1 MVTLSLLYVRY
12 DTEWNIS
19 TIIYIYTEYF
29 IVTLA
34 INYLAEEVPGAFV
47 NVKYVPGALV

>member
-1 MVTLSLLYVRY
+1 MKLNVRY
-12 DTEWNIS
+12 FHDYIHIS
-19 TIIYIYTEYF
+19 SPYIYTEYF

-34 INYLAEEVPGAFV
+34 INYLAKGVRCCTAAFV